1 MSSRQLPSLIRPFMP
16 MGLLLG
22 LPLLMVGAAAAS
34 PVVCTTTLEAPV
46 SLAGAGDGG
55 LAAPVEVTRCAEVQT
70 TPQVVQRRF
79 FTYTAPFER
88 GIDISHQ
95 ITDLLGIAM
104 GGGDG
109 TRVMGL
115 GFPDQAIVWDGAALQ
130 NTYRVLLEQQSDPM
144 PWRTGDLPNGFGGS
158 LSSSSTSAGSVG
170 AAGGPQPTG
179 FAAEPVPVVRGL
191 W

>member
-1 MSSRQLPSLIRPFMP
+1 MSSRQLLSLIRPFMP

-46 SLAGAGDGG
+46 SLAAAGGEG
-55 LAAPVEVTRCAEVQT
+55 LAAPVEVTRCAEVQS

-130 NTYRVLLEQQSDPM
+130 NTYRVLLEQQSDPT
-144 PWRTGDLPNGFGGS
+144 PWRTDDLPSGFGGS
-158 LSSSSTSAGSVG
+158 LSSSTS
-170 AAGGPQPTG
+170 AGGPQPTG
-179 FAAEPVPVVRGL
+179 FAAQPAPVVRGL